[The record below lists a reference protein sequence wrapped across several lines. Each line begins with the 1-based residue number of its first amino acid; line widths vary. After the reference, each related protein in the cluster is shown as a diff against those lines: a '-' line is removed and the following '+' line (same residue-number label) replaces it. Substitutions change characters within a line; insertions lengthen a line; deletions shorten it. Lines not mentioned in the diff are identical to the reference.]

1 MPSEKNNFG
10 VVKYSTNYF
19 GQWNKFVENSK
30 NSTFLHFRN
39 FMDYHSDRFV
49 DHSLLIYEDSKLI
62 AVFPANEKALVIQ
75 SHGGLTYGGI
85 IIGKEVGASTMLIV
99 WEEICTYYRSKGFS
113 EIVYKAIPKIYH
125 KYPSDEDLYA
135 LFRFGAFLIRRDI
148 AFVIENEKRP
158 KLSKGRKWL
167 LARSKKHGIVVR
179 ENNDFRAFMQLEKNN
194 LQKKYQTNPVH
205 SDLEIRLLH
214 DRFPDNIKLFESV
227 NVSGDLLAGIV
238 LFITDKVAHA
248 QYIASTEEGKESGA
262 FDLLFDYVWEK
273 YKYLKYFDF
282 GISTEKDGRYLNEG
296 LAYYKESYGAR
307 GIVCDFYS
315 QKL

>member
-1 MPSEKNNFG
+1 MEIEKFDYTKVSYWDTLIN
-10 VVKYSTNYF
+10 
-19 GQWNKFVENSK
+19 ESK
-30 NSTFLHFRN
+30 NGTFLFKRG
-39 FMDYHSDRFV
+39 FMDYHANRFT
-49 DHSLLIYEDSKLI
+49 DHSLLIYENSKLL
-62 AVFPANEKALVIQ
+62 AVFPANEKDLIIQ
-75 SHGGLTYGGI
+75 SHGGLTYGGVVI
-85 IIGKEVGASTMLIV
+85 SKDITTSVMLKI
-99 WEEICTYYRSKGFS
+99 WEEICTYYRYKGFT
-113 EIVYKAIPKIYH
+113 EVIYKAIPTIYH

-135 LFRFGAFLIRRDI
+135 LFRLGALLIRRDI
-148 AFVIENEKRP
+148 TFAIENNKRP

-167 LARSKKHGIVVR
+167 LARAKKLGVVIR
-179 ENNDFRAFMQLEKNN
+179 ENNDFRAFMQLEGTN
-194 LQKKYQTNPVH
+194 LKKKYQTSPVH
-205 SDLEIRLLH
+205 SDVEMRLLH

-238 LFITDKVAHA
+238 LFVTDEVAHA

-273 YKYLKYFDF
+273 YKHLKYFDF
-282 GISTEKDGRYLNEG
+282 GISTEKDGHYLNEG